1 MTGNISLPIRPSN
14 AGLAAQQ
21 AAGATIIVTDVTM
34 ARVAHWPASQ
44 RLLYYCPS
52 IAEIPICRPKAQS
65 LGLGLALY
73 QDQRGYDLSV
83 WSQLRVGD
91 VLCPQFYRQQHET
104 DGQFDSFMRAEYA
117 ELSAGG
123 HYPVLPVL
131 GVHWRVAPGGVKT
144 IGTYE
149 IVCGVILASRA
160 AHDQQWPGALI
171 FRHFPPGAPS
181 DVPDEVWP
189 YLDRWGSGITSLWR
203 PPAPIVPPVVP
214 TDLLLLKGF
223 PMTGPFCLSK
233 SQLATIDGQT
243 VAIIDV
249 VDAGGGKG
257 VFLTEP
263 LPDCTKGGAPMPPGK
278 AVLGVDPT
286 GKIVGCPV
294 DYRPLGGWQWGR
306 VSGNAFI
313 INGNYSFYLVS

>member
-1 MTGNISLPIRPSN
+1 MTVSLPVRPSDL
-14 AGLAAQQ
+14 GLAVLR
-21 AAGATIIVTDVTM
+21 AAGETIIVTDDTY
-34 ARVAHWPASQ
+34 ARVTGWPAPQ

-52 IAEIPICRPKAQS
+52 IAAIPTCRQMAQS

-91 VLCPQFYRQQHET
+91 VLCPQCYRQQGET

-117 ELSAGG
+117 ELSAGE

-144 IGTYE
+144 ISTYE

-160 AHDQQWPGALI
+160 AHDQGWPGCLI
-171 FRHFPPGAPS
+171 FRHFATGAPS

-203 PPAPIVPPVVP
+203 PPAPLPPVPPTLPGLAVRK
-214 TDLLLLKGF
+214 LLLH
-223 PMTGPFCLSK
+223 
-233 SQLATIDGQT
+233 A
-243 VAIIDV
+243 
-249 VDAGGGKG
+249 
-257 VFLTEP
+257 
-263 LPDCTKGGAPMPPGK
+263 
-278 AVLGVDPT
+278 
-286 GKIVGCPV
+286 
-294 DYRPLGGWQWGR
+294 R
-306 VSGNAFI
+306 
-313 INGNYSFYLVS
+313 